1 MTMVRRSAA
10 DSDPG
15 LPLRLDSCSN
25 GEYPAPPTGDLANE
39 AMRRARHD
47 ADAAARALGWSRRR
61 FLVSSA
67 GMASGLAALQA
78 CSDERARSRDTEP
91 GGTFAVPTTA
101 TTDVEEATTVVH
113 GADDD
118 PITDGGAPFGR
129 RPQPSRRPGRA
140 QRQREQHEQH
150 EQRRPHA
157 MSSTTC
163 CGVLTSRCAVT
174 GSVGPLPKDG
184 HQRAIAQ
191 APQAGVLA

>member
-1 MTMVRRSAA
+1 MVRRLAGDA
-10 DSDPG
+10 DPG
-15 LPLRLDSCSN
+15 LPLRLGSCSN
-25 GEYPAPPTGDLANE
+25 GEYPAPVTGELATE

-47 ADAAARALGWSRRR
+47 ADDAGRRLGWSRRR

-118 PITDGGAPFGR
+118 TITVVDVQTHFLESGEFG
-129 RPQPSRRPGRA
+129 
-140 QRQREQHEQH
+140 
-150 EQRRPHA
+150 
-157 MSSTTC
+157 
-163 CGVLTSRCAVT
+163 
-174 GSVGPLPKDG
+174 VGF
-184 HQRAIAQ
+184 
-191 APQAGVLA
+191 PQAQCGEDEPIDCLGVGYWRDL